1 MTKAVFSP
9 FYKPEGSAGAKRGS
23 QYLRLAST
31 SLGNTI
37 SVETFE
43 LQPFNSRYVLQTART
58 RNMYTAVTYLLVA
71 VVVAAIAL
79 MVQSLI
85 DPHGNLTK
93 AIVPPSLQNAANR
106 YRPMG
111 EAVRERRHQA
121 ILNNAET
128 PIVKTVHRIQDLLH
142 LHRSDPASGQ
152 QKALVIHHDSDSSS
166 LSTEVH
172 DAEHVVKE
180 HTQVK
185 KWEELSHDERVFWQQ
200 KLSDAGMWAA
210 SEGETILK
218 SIFFGNVAGLVGAA
232 ARGVVG

>member
-111 EAVRERRHQA
+111 EAVRERRYSTTLKH
-121 ILNNAET
+121 
-128 PIVKTVHRIQDLLH
+128 P
-142 LHRSDPASGQ
+142 
-152 QKALVIHHDSDSSS
+152 
-166 LSTEVH
+166 LSRRYTGF
-172 DAEHVVKE
+172 K
-180 HTQVK
+180 
-185 KWEELSHDERVFWQQ
+185 
-200 KLSDAGMWAA
+200 
-210 SEGETILK
+210 IC
-218 SIFFGNVAGLVGAA
+218 SIFTGPTRRRASRKRWLFITTLTVPRLVRRCTMRNMWSRSTRRSRNG
-232 ARGVVG
+232 RS